1 MKLNQHHH
9 SKAKK
14 NHLGKNAFSKKK
26 KKKNKKHLDQKSKR
40 LNYIKYSLYI

>member
-9 SKAKK
+9 SKVKK

-26 KKKNKKHLDQKSKR
+26 KNNKKRLDQKSKR
-40 LNYIKYSLYI
+40 LNYIKYNFNYV

>member
-9 SKAKK
+9 SKVKK

-26 KKKNKKHLDQKSKR
+26 NNKKHLDQKSKR
-40 LNYIKYSLYI
+40 LNYIKYNFNYV

>member
-26 KKKNKKHLDQKSKR
+26 KKNKKHLDQKSKR